1 MLTNISSL
9 IQLFAAIYLTMC
21 LDNLFFNRFW
31 ARDYSEIIEKEFK
44 KIKHVPDEALKPSI
58 NRVKDA
64 AEDEEKRMR
73 RLGTFMFIMT
83 SFLLIFIGF
92 ENGIIAYTGSQ
103 GLAYSYVFLSV
114 MMLLFYGFDRYLM
127 DRWLKVYGVII
138 VLLLVFCGLV
148 FLLPS
153 LRFYDSFRDEFSHF
167 WRVAAKT
174 SVVVAIIIPVMWQLF
189 RNWVY
194 ARFYLSHILAQV
206 EAEVGKFNNA
216 ISFDSEKQS
225 IHSIKAS
232 YQDLAVK
239 VATSRGTDAR
249 ITDLSD
255 GFMAEL
261 SLLDYSPT
269 LIPLL
274 KNSWALFRFERPS
287 LRRRKKLYKGFIE
300 LKSSMERME
309 YCRNNNVSYK
319 AMFEYYQK
327 KEKRSELDQKG
338 YVNRI
343 AIIVLILASVIV
355 VVLGFIFRRKIAILS
370 FSEKAELIMIVFLIV
385 AAMVFLTYALGPFA
399 WRSFKE
405 KHQDQGSAKSN

>member
-21 LDNLFFNRFW
+21 LDNLFFHRFW
-31 ARDYSEIIEKEFK
+31 AKDYSKIIENEFK
-44 KIKHVPDEALKPSI
+44 KIKQVPEEALNPSI
-58 NRVKDA
+58 KRVKEA

-73 RLGTFMFIMT
+73 KLGTFMFIQT

-114 MMLLFYGFDRYLM
+114 MMLFFYGFDRYLM
-127 DRWLKVYGVII
+127 NRWLKVYGVII
-138 VLLLVFCGLV
+138 VLLLVFCSLV

-153 LRFYDSFRDEFSHF
+153 LRFYGSLRTEYSHF
-167 WRVAAKT
+167 WRVAAKA

-206 EAEVGKFNNA
+206 ETEVGKFNKA

-225 IHSIKAS
+225 IHSIKSS

-239 VATSRGTDAR
+239 VAASKGTDAR
-249 ITDLSD
+249 ISYLSD
-255 GFMAEL
+255 GFMVEL
-261 SLLDYSPT
+261 SQLDYSPT

-287 LRRRKKLYKGFIE
+287 RRTKKKLYKDFLGLE
-300 LKSSMERME
+300 SSM
-309 YCRNNNVSYK
+309 
-319 AMFEYYQK
+319 
-327 KEKRSELDQKG
+327 
-338 YVNRI
+338 
-343 AIIVLILASVIV
+343 
-355 VVLGFIFRRKIAILS
+355 
-370 FSEKAELIMIVFLIV
+370 
-385 AAMVFLTYALGPFA
+385 
-399 WRSFKE
+399 
-405 KHQDQGSAKSN
+405 